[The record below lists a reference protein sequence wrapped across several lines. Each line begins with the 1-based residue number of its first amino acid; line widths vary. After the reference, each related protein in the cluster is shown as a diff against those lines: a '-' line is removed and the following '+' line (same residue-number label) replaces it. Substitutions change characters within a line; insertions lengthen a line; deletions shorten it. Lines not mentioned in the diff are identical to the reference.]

1 MSIVDIKQGD
11 EARNEKSQ
19 QDAGLNEVKKLTNY
33 YFLYSSC
40 DVLIL

>member
-11 EARNEKSQ
+11 ETRNEKSQ
-19 QDAGLNEVKKLTNY
+19 QDAGFNDIKKLINY